1 LNPPTHIGPTRL
13 TRQPASGAVLVG
25 PPTHPFFMFDTF
37 KDESYAFGIKLVVVN
52 VLYKTLFTLIS
63 LYIIWF
69 IEVLLI
75 FTLFC

>member
-1 LNPPTHIGPTRL
+1 
-13 TRQPASGAVLVG
+13 
-25 PPTHPFFMFDTF
+25 MFL
-37 KDESYAFGIKLVVVN
+37 ELKLVMTN